1 MPTNMKRYE
10 VERNENWREARKQMP
25 KLRFPADWDVTI
37 IPPFGGAMV
46 RFVVDL
52 PCGAHKS
59 IYADFHRALGYYG
72 HPDDESPT
80 PYWEVYPVQGDVG
93 RCDIDDVAELMRM
106 IAATTESTA

>member
-1 MPTNMKRYE
+1 MVTAIKRYE
-10 VERNENWREARKQMP
+10 IERQENWHETRQKMP

-46 RFVVDL
+46 RFTVEL
-52 PCGAHKS
+52 PCKTRKS
-59 IYADFHRALGYYG
+59 IYADFHHALGYYG
-72 HPDDESPT
+72 HPDDECPT

-106 IAATTESTA
+106 IADTTERTE